1 MVSLG
6 FLCKNCQPIMGF
18 LKGSLFVAFVILG
31 LGAAYSTRGDG
42 RDRRINAFLIYTL
55 VLGLGVGLSQREN
68 WPFSTWP
75 LVAGLVP
82 PTVSRGR
89 VVAIDA
95 DGYEYPIDYRALAP
109 LEYDEQRA
117 WREKYFFGL
126 ERAAQD
132 RVAAYLLNIIERN
145 REEWSS
151 GRRRYFDRYL
161 GPFSAPFFMGHP
173 EHWTQGEGVPA
184 HAFRGLRFYKE
195 SWNVEERW
203 RDPSKVIRRLV
214 YEYREP

>member
-1 MVSLG
+1 
-6 FLCKNCQPIMGF
+6 MG
-18 LKGSLFVAFVILG
+18 LVKGLLFVTFVLLG
-31 LGAAYSTRGDG
+31 LGAACSTRGDG
-42 RDRRINAFLIYTL
+42 SDRRINAFLIYTL
-55 VLGLGVGLSQREN
+55 VLGLAVGLSQREN

-75 LVAGLVP
+75 LVASLVP
-82 PTVSRGR
+82 STVTHPR

-95 DGYEYPIDYRALAP
+95 DGREYPIDYRAWAP
-109 LEYDEQRA
+109 LEFDEQMA
-117 WREKYFFGL
+117 WQDKYFFGL
-126 ERAAQD
+126 ERTVQD
-132 RVAAYLLNIIERN
+132 RVAAYLLKIIEHN
-145 REEWSS
+145 REDWSS
-151 GRRRYFDRYL
+151 GRPRNYFERYL
-161 GPFSAPFFMGHP
+161 GPLSAPFFLGHP